1 MFSLTLTA
9 FVMFLIFLLFQSNL
23 HVVLACGKSPI
34 NRVHRELKKP
44 KQKKSQTPSCVL
56 QAFAKCP
63 KNIIF
68 PKFLVIT
75 LVNDIYF
82 F

>member
-23 HVVLACGKSPI
+23 HVVLACRKSPI

-44 KQKKSQTPSCVL
+44 KQKNLRPPA
-56 QAFAKCP
+56 AFYRPLPNVP
-63 KNIIF
+63 K
-68 PKFLVIT
+68 T
-75 LVNDIYF
+75 LSFQNF
-82 F
+82 